1 MTREPFNA
9 DWAYRQSLGP
19 FAAVQGASAVPT
31 PVTLPH
37 DALRDAE
44 RAADVPSR
52 GASAYYPPGAYAY
65 LKTFEVPADW
75 AERVVS
81 LEFQGAYRHAMVFV
95 NDQLAGN
102 RADGYARFL
111 VNIKPFLRYGDSN
124 EVRVEV
130 RSGQDSRWYSG
141 AGLHRPVFLHV
152 NHPLHIALDG
162 VRITTLDV
170 EPDQAVVEV
179 ATSVVNEGLNTQTV
193 TLSTTVHGPTGAQ
206 VEGDETPVT
215 VAPGET
221 CLVRQ
226 RMYVVD
232 PARWSVDDPSLY
244 TARSTLGA
252 AGDEVIT
259 RFGIRTLQVDPRKGL
274 RINGEPVLLRGA
286 CIHHDNGPL
295 GAAAVD
301 RAEERRIQL
310 LKAAGFNAIR
320 SAHNP
325 LSPAMLDA
333 CDRLGMLVM
342 DEAFDMWVRTKSP
355 YDYALD
361 FPQWWA
367 VDLESMVTKDYNHPS
382 VIMYS
387 LGNEIVEVGTP
398 HGSRL
403 ARQMAEQVRRLDRS
417 RLVTN
422 GVNAALTVLDEF
434 NQMTAGGGL
443 NDLGDG
449 MNRLGMGEN
458 ATRRTTE
465 SSSVLD
471 VLGLNYA
478 EGRYAP
484 DREQFPHRVI
494 VGSETFP
501 SKIGRLWPM
510 VVESPNVIGD
520 FTWTGWDYLGEVG
533 IGAPVYAE
541 DHPDAAPSLE
551 REFPYLTA
559 WSGDLDITGHRRP
572 VSYYREIVFGLR
584 REPYLAVCRPER
596 HGHTITLQSPWGWSD
611 SVSSWTWP
619 GFDGRPITV
628 EVYADADEV
637 ALLLDGAEI
646 ARGPVGTTKPMV
658 AELETSYQPGHL
670 VAIAYRDGAEVG
682 RTALASASGDLAVVA
697 WADRAELRAGGGDLA
712 YISIEVQDAHGTVAT
727 GADRPVTVEVS
738 GAGVLAG
745 MCSANRK
752 TTERFDSP
760 TWTTFD
766 GRALA
771 VVRPTDVG
779 AITVTVTS
787 DRLAPAVVELS
798 AVGDHLTEANVSL
811 SWLGSV
817 IS

>member
-9 DWAYRQSLGP
+9 DWVYRQFLGP
-19 FAAVQGASAVPT
+19 FAAVQGASVVPA

-52 GASAYYPPGAYAY
+52 RASAYYPPAAYAY
-65 LKTFEVPADW
+65 LKTLEAPADW

-111 VNIKPFLRYGDSN
+111 VNIKPFLRYGESN
-124 EVRVEV
+124 EIRVEV

-179 ATSVVNEGLNTQTV
+179 ATSVINEGLNTQTV
-193 TLSTTVHGPTGAQ
+193 TLSTTVHGPAGAQ
-206 VEGDETPVT
+206 VEGDATPVT

-226 RMYVVD
+226 RMYVAD
-232 PARWSVDDPSLY
+232 PGLWSVDNPILY

-286 CIHHDNGPL
+286 CIHNGNGPL

-301 RAEERRIQL
+301 RADERRIEL

-367 VDLESMVTKDYNHPS
+367 ADLESMVAKDYNHPS

-422 GVNAALTVLDEF
+422 G
-434 NQMTAGGGL
+434 AGFEGL
-443 NDLGDG
+443 
-449 MNRLGMGEN
+449 
-458 ATRRTTE
+458 
-465 SSSVLD
+465 
-471 VLGLNYA
+471 
-478 EGRYAP
+478 
-484 DREQFPHRVI
+484 
-494 VGSETFP
+494 
-501 SKIGRLWPM
+501 
-510 VVESPNVIGD
+510 
-520 FTWTGWDYLGEVG
+520 
-533 IGAPVYAE
+533 
-541 DHPDAAPSLE
+541 
-551 REFPYLTA
+551 
-559 WSGDLDITGHRRP
+559 
-572 VSYYREIVFGLR
+572 
-584 REPYLAVCRPER
+584 
-596 HGHTITLQSPWGWSD
+596 
-611 SVSSWTWP
+611 
-619 GFDGRPITV
+619 PITV

-646 ARGPVGTTKPMV
+646 ARGPVGSTKPMV
-658 AELETSYQPGHL
+658 AELETSYQPGQLEAISGTSPSRFRTPTAPWPPAPTDRSPSRSPAPGCWPGCAAPIARRSNASTHL
-670 VAIAYRDGAEVG
+670 PGRPSTVG
-682 RTALASASGDLAVVA
+682 RSRSSDPPASA
-697 WADRAELRAGGGDLA
+697 R
-712 YISIEVQDAHGTVAT
+712 
-727 GADRPVTVEVS
+727 
-738 GAGVLAG
+738 
-745 MCSANRK
+745 
-752 TTERFDSP
+752 SP
-760 TWTTFD
+760 S
-766 GRALA
+766 R
-771 VVRPTDVG
+771 
-779 AITVTVTS
+779 
-787 DRLAPAVVELS
+787 
-798 AVGDHLTEANVSL
+798 
-811 SWLGSV
+811 
-817 IS
+817 